1 MAIQNLSFDSH
12 KALLDAAAVCAR
24 LSREAGERRDTHLA
38 SGDVTRARLEGSAA
52 SACLDCGEAILALV
66 TP

>member
-1 MAIQNLSFDSH
+1 MAIQNLSLDAH

-24 LSREAGERRDTHLA
+24 LSREAGQKRDAYLA
-38 SGDVTRARLEGSAA
+38 SGRSEHARIEDRAV

-66 TP
+66 AP